1 MRACTLI
8 TRTLVKHKLHACDRL
23 GSMHTFSLHHYA
35 SLQHTKKKFS
45 DDPLL

>member
-1 MRACTLI
+1 
-8 TRTLVKHKLHACDRL
+8 
-23 GSMHTFSLHHYA
+23 MHTFSLHHEA

>member
-1 MRACTLI
+1 
-8 TRTLVKHKLHACDRL
+8 
-23 GSMHTFSLHHYA
+23 MHTFSLHRYA